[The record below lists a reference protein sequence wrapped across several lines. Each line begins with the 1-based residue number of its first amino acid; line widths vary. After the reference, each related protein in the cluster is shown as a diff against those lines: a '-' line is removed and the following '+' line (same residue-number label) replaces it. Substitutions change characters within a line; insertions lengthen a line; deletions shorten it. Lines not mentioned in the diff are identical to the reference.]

1 MEDCGGKEFL
11 VSEGW
16 LAEEFP
22 PAQLR
27 SLYCSVPVWFCGPGT
42 FSEWLLG
49 MEKSRIRLPRPA
61 GWVGI
66 QFMNP
71 LQRHPFAVRA
81 FFERVAAIS
90 FAFPV
95 ETLRPL
101 VSEGLEIDDYE
112 GLGFVTVAMVW
123 TKRLRPAVF
132 PEILGQDFFLSGYRI
147 FTRLRDESGRRLRGL
162 QILRSETDKQRMVTS
177 GNLLTR
183 YRYRRVIVDISRSG
197 TETRVRTRLPSGNE
211 TLDLAFDDVENASLP
226 EGSPFP
232 DWRTAR
238 RFAGPM
244 PFTFSR
250 EGDGSFVVI
259 EGSRGDWRPR
269 PIDVKHWRVAFFE
282 ESPLAGITPVL
293 ANAFMVENVE
303 YRWERGRI
311 VKPGGVD

>member
-1 MEDCGGKEFL
+1 
-11 VSEGW
+11 
-16 LAEEFP
+16 
-22 PAQLR
+22 
-27 SLYCSVPVWFCGPGT
+27 
-42 FSEWLLG
+42 
-49 MEKSRIRLPRPA
+49 
-61 GWVGI
+61 
-66 QFMNP
+66 MNP

-81 FFERVAAIS
+81 FFERVAAVS

-95 ETLRPL
+95 EALRPL

-123 TKRLRPAVF
+123 TKRLRPAAF
-132 PEILGQDFFLSGYRI
+132 PEILGQDFFLSGYRV

-162 QILRSETDKQRMVTS
+162 QILRSETDKQRMVSS

-183 YRYRRVIVDISRSG
+183 YRYRRVDVEISRSG
-197 TETRVRTRLPSGNE
+197 EETRVRTRLPSGAE
-211 TLDLAFDDVENASLP
+211 TLDLAFDASDNARLP

-250 EGDGSFVVI
+250 ENDGSFVVI
-259 EGSRGDWRPR
+259 EGTRESWTPR
-269 PIDVKHWRVAFFE
+269 PVEVKHWRVAFFD
-282 ESPLAGITPVL
+282 ESPLAGVTPVL
-293 ANAFMVENVE
+293 ANAFMVENVD

-311 VKPGGVD
+311 VKPGGAA